1 MAYGQTGSGKTYTM
15 LGDSNDN
22 RGILPR
28 FGEDLFK
35 EIKQRQ
41 DISDDQI
48 DVTTSFFEIYNE
60 NFYDLLPEDLE
71 EGNKKT
77 HNSSILQNFS
87 KKKFYTQKKYRQEKL
102 AITRKSKKG
111 SIHRR
116 FIRKES
122 KDSRG
127 HISSI

>member
-87 KKKFYTQKKYRQEKL
+87 KKKILYSKKIQAGKTSNYAKIQKREYTQKVYQK
-102 AITRKSKKG
+102 RK
-111 SIHRR
+111 
-116 FIRKES
+116 
-122 KDSRG
+122 
-127 HISSI
+127 